1 MFRFK
6 VAALAGVLVIG
17 AVGAGLTAASAATVA
32 HVQNKPTKGEQAL
45 ANHVPSSYA
54 DTCKTFTASF
64 KKGDAKT
71 FPEVK
76 KQINR
81 IVAAIDCGP
90 TGASVPDS
98 VVFVQWKNVADMNSY
113 YQANVALF
121 GIQPD
126 QGVAAQATCPREK
139 SYSSGAGT
147 PTAGRSVC
155 SPGSGGSGSSE
166 IVWTTTSLK
175 ITGDADL
182 KSDPDGSVLTGWWN
196 GDAGPN

>member
-1 MFRFK
+1 MFRFRI
-6 VAALAGVLVIG
+6 AALAGVLVIG

-45 ANHVPSSYA
+45 DNHVPQSYA
-54 DTCKTFTASF
+54 NTCVGFTASF

-98 VVFVQWKNVADMNSY
+98 VVFVQWKNVADMNAY

-121 GIQPD
+121 GIQPE

-147 PTAGRSVC
+147 TVGRSVC
-155 SPGSGGSGSSE
+155 NPSSPNPPAE
-166 IVWTTTSLK
+166 IVWTATSLK
-175 ITGDADL
+175 ISGDADL
-182 KSDPDGSVLTGWWN
+182 KNDPDGSVLTGWWN
-196 GDAGPN
+196 GDSGPN